1 MERKE
6 DLVKTILDNF
16 CVKSGILCSKCEEK
30 LRRGLVTQLDLKV
43 IKILSE
49 LEKEYPLLQ
58 DVSFHKSAE
67 VGNTLAILVD
77 KRDIGNMLSYH
88 GKILRA
94 IGEKT
99 GRRIKILGYGGDA
112 RGFLEDLFNPF
123 SILAINTIW
132 LPDGSTETKVILSG
146 RNPRHMPVDFDVI
159 RKLAKE
165 IRGLTLRI
173 EFEKT

>member
-1 MERKE
+1 LERKE
-6 DLVKTILDNF
+6 SLVKTILDNF

-30 LRRGLVTQLDLKV
+30 LRRGLVTELDLKI

-49 LEKEYPLLQ
+49 LEKEHPILQ
-58 DVSFHKSAE
+58 DISFHKSAE

-77 KRDIGNMLSYH
+77 KRDIGKVLSYG

-112 RGFLEDLFNPF
+112 REFLEELFNPF
-123 SILAINTIW
+123 SILTINTIW

-146 RNPRHMPVDFDVI
+146 RTPRRMPVDFDVI
-159 RKLAKE
+159 KKLAKE

>member
-1 MERKE
+1 
-6 DLVKTILDNF
+6 LVKTILDNF

-30 LRRGLVTQLDLKV
+30 LRRGLLTELDLKI

-49 LEKEYPLLQ
+49 LEKEHPLLQ

-77 KRDIGNMLSYH
+77 KRDIGKILSH
-88 GKILRA
+88 SAKILRA

-112 RGFLEDLFNPF
+112 REFLEELFNPF
-123 SILAINTIW
+123 SILTINTIW

-146 RNPRHMPVDFDVI
+146 RSPRHMPVDFDTI

>member
-1 MERKE
+1 MK
-6 DLVKTILDNF
+6 I
-16 CVKSGILCSKCEEK
+16 
-30 LRRGLVTQLDLKV
+30 

-49 LEKEYPLLQ
+49 LEKENPILQ
-58 DVSFHKSAE
+58 DISFHKSAE

-77 KRDIGNMLSYH
+77 KRDIGKVLSYG

-112 RGFLEDLFNPF
+112 REFLEELFNPF
-123 SILAINTIW
+123 SILTINTIW

-146 RNPRHMPVDFDVI
+146 RTPRRMPVDFDVI
-159 RKLAKE
+159 KKLAKE

>member
-1 MERKE
+1 M
-6 DLVKTILDNF
+6 VKTILDNF

-30 LRRGLVTQLDLKV
+30 LRRGLVTELDLKI
-43 IKILSE
+43 IKILSK
-49 LEKEYPLLQ
+49 LEKEHSLLQ
-58 DVSFHKSAE
+58 DISFHKSAE

-77 KRDIGNMLSYH
+77 KRDIGKMLSYG

-99 GRRIKILGYGGDA
+99 GKRIKILSYGGDA
-112 RGFLEDLFNPF
+112 REFLEELFNPF
-123 SILAINTIW
+123 SILTINTIW

-146 RNPRHMPVDFDVI
+146 RSPRHMPVDFDI
-159 RKLAKE
+159 MKKLAKD